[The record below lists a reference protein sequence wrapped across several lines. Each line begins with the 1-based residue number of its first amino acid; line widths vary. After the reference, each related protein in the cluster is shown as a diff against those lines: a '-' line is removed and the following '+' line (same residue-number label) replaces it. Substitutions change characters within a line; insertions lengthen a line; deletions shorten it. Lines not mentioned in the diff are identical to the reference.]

1 MIFFRADGN
10 KTIGTGHIM
19 RCLSIADA
27 FKKHGEQAIFI
38 LADDSLKLL
47 VEERGYETV
56 ILGTDYIIMSNELDN
71 MKDLIAKHQPHCLF
85 IDSYFVTKEYLISL
99 KELVKTVYIDDLAAF
114 AYPVDILINYNIFA
128 EDIDYSAL
136 YKNENV
142 KLPKM
147 LLGLKYVP
155 LREEF
160 ANIEKRYV
168 PEKCSNVLISTGGAD
183 PIHLALKLAEY
194 VSQNCNEELTYH
206 FLVGAANTDKEKI
219 ESIADSSSNIMI
231 HYNVK
236 NMKELICSCDIAVSA
251 AGSTLYEICA
261 CGVPIITY
269 VLADNQIKGARAF
282 EAKGLAVNCGDIREY
297 NSPEKIIF
305 ESINVLVERSKQ
317 RQDMCTNIGHVV
329 TGFGAETIA
338 DMLM

>member
-1 MIFFRADGN
+1 MIYFRADGN
-10 KTIGTGHIM
+10 SIIGTGHIM
-19 RCLSIADA
+19 RCLSIADV
-27 FKKHGEQAIFI
+27 FKKRGEQVGFI
-38 LADDSLKLL
+38 LADGSLNRLI
-47 VEERGYETV
+47 EDRGYETIV
-56 ILGTDYIIMSNELDN
+56 LDTNHEDMSDEISKMTEL
-71 MKDLIAKHQPHCLF
+71 ISIYRPQFLF
-85 IDSYFVTKEYLISL
+85 IDSYYVTKEYLTTL
-99 KELVKTVYIDDLAAF
+99 KRLVKTVYIDDLATF
-114 AYPVDILINYNIFA
+114 AYPVDILINYNIYA
-128 EDIDYSAL
+128 EDIDYDTI
-136 YKNENV
+136 YEKENV
-142 KLPKM
+142 PLPK
-147 LLGLKYVP
+147 LLIGLKYVP

-219 ESIADSSSNIMI
+219 ESIADSASNIMI

-305 ESINVLVERSKQ
+305 ESINVLAEKSKQ

-329 TGFGAETIA
+329 TGFGAEIIA

>member
-27 FKKHGEQAIFI
+27 FKKNGEQAIFI

-56 ILGTDYIIMSNELDN
+56 ILGTDYKIMSDELDN
-71 MKDLIAKHQPHCLF
+71 MRDLIAKHQPHCLF

-114 AYPVDILINYNIFA
+114 AYPVDILINYNIYA

-142 KLPKM
+142 KFPKM

-160 ANIEKRYV
+160 ANVERKNISR
-168 PEKCSNVLISTGGAD
+168 KCENVLISTGGAD
-183 PIHLALKLAEY
+183 PIHLSLRLAEY
-194 VSQNCNEELTYH
+194 ISRNCNDDLTYH
-206 FLVGAANTDKEKI
+206 FLIGAANTDRQIIEKI
-219 ESIADSSSNIMI
+219 AENSKNIIIHSN
-231 HYNVK
+231 VR
-236 NMKELICSCDIAVSA
+236 NMKDLICSCDIAVSA

-261 CGVPIITY
+261 CGLPIITY
-269 VLADNQIKGARAF
+269 VLADNQAAGAEAF
-282 EAKGLAVNCGDIREY
+282 EKHGLAYSLADIRNKDNVEELII
-297 NSPEKIIF
+297 NSVKTVLKEHNVKRRGLCSMVDGEGQYRIIRF
-305 ESINVLVERSKQ
+305 I
-317 RQDMCTNIGHVV
+317 
-329 TGFGAETIA
+329 
-338 DMLM
+338 